1 MNGGRMIKR
10 KKRKREAKNRC
21 RTDMAH
27 GARDANLKVCAQS
40 NQHHSF
46 FDVVGGVGR
55 HFSGITFFPVFQ

>member
-1 MNGGRMIKR
+1 
-10 KKRKREAKNRC
+10 
-21 RTDMAH
+21 MAH